1 MIAAGMTM
9 KTVKTIGFTI
19 LPSVQYA
26 DLGTE

>member
-1 MIAAGMTM
+1 MIAAGMT
-9 KTVKTIGFTI
+9 VKTLGFTI